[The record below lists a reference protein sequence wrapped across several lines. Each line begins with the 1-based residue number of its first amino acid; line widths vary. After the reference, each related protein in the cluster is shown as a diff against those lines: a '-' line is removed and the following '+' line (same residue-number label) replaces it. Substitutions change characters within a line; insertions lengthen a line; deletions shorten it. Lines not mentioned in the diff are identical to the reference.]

1 MEGNNAFH
9 DGFFSVQTAAA
20 QLHAKMGQA
29 LTMLKFYKISNRVSI
44 FTDTA
49 SLFCYR
55 EKAFSPNSLYPR
67 EDKN

>member
-29 LTMLKFYKISNRVSI
+29 LVISS
-44 FTDTA
+44 
-49 SLFCYR
+49 
-55 EKAFSPNSLYPR
+55 KGFSFIIRARDQPAQHLGF
-67 EDKN
+67 E

>member
-29 LTMLKFYKISNRVSI
+29 LPTSHMDA
-44 FTDTA
+44 FTSFSFC
-49 SLFCYR
+49 SL
-55 EKAFSPNSLYPR
+55 
-67 EDKN
+67 